1 MTWDEACAAVTA
13 PGSLLELKDGP
24 HGSRVFA
31 NPPSNMRDVFALA
44 RDGGDA
50 TFLVY
55 EDERWSF
62 TDAMA
67 SVDALASLTDV
78 KVLGAI
84 TPLGGLCFLAGWI
97 CLVIWP
103 PNA

>member
-62 TDAMA
+62 DDVFARIDA
-67 SVDALASLTDV
+67 
-78 KVLGAI
+78 
-84 TPLGGLCFLAGWI
+84 
-97 CLVIWP
+97 
-103 PNA
+103 